1 MLASRSVQRA
11 TPYGRQDKQQRLRPS
26 SSPRAVT
33 THNQDVCG
41 SDNQR
46 KFSTEMNFHFPG
58 YEGLDKPTVWIFPEV
73 VVCLDCGL
81 AELTVPEAELR
92 TLAKGATA

>member
-1 MLASRSVQRA
+1 
-11 TPYGRQDKQQRLRPS
+11 
-26 SSPRAVT
+26 
-33 THNQDVCG
+33 
-41 SDNQR
+41 
-46 KFSTEMNFHFPG
+46 MNFHFPG

>member
-1 MLASRSVQRA
+1 M
-11 TPYGRQDKQQRLRPS
+11 T
-26 SSPRAVT
+26 
-33 THNQDVCG
+33 
-41 SDNQR
+41 
-46 KFSTEMNFHFPG
+46 FHLPG

-81 AELTVPEAELR
+81 AELTVPEAELP